1 MIFRWR
7 YCLRDYWTILNF
19 NLMARPP
26 ELHQL
31 RRWFVRSWGTY
42 PMGRKEIRD
51 YLAGPAWHTTHLPT
65 HLRLH
70 DSICSNQQR
79 VAGIFLV
86 SFRCCLRSHSKSKPV
101 LQNFHCESLHYH
113 LGSLPQFHCPLR
125 PCARATGTIFYC
137 YGKSSPTTVSCSR
150 VGSIDTRW
158 QHLFGWCVY
167 QK

>member
-1 MIFRWR
+1 MWR
-7 YCLRDYWTILNF
+7 YYSGDSYAILNF
-19 NLMARPP
+19 NLMARQPDM
-26 ELHQL
+26 HQP

-42 PMGRKEIRD
+42 PMVRKEIIRD
-51 YLAGPAWHTTHLPT
+51 DLAVPAWHATHLPIR
-65 HLRLH
+65 LRLPDYIYSH
-70 DSICSNQQR
+70 QPR

-86 SFRCCLRSHSKSKPV
+86 SFGCCLPSHSVSKPV

-125 PCARATGTIFYC
+125 PCARATGPIFCC

-158 QHLFGWCVY
+158 LHLFGWCVY